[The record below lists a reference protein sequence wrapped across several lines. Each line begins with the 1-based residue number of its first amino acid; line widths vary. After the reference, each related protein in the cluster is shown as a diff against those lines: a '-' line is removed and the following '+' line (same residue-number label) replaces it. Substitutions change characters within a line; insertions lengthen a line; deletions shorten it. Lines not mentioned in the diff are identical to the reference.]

1 MMYVFDAIAIFLL
14 FGIYGWLHSV
24 LASRRIKVKVTTRF
38 PRFMPY
44 YRLTY
49 NFLAL
54 FLFYLLWE
62 FAPEPDIII
71 YELPAPYDLAIY
83 ALQILSLGMLF
94 YTTRFIDGME
104 FLGVRQIIRG
114 QKGEYNLEDLDEK
127 SSLRI
132 EGPYTYSRH
141 PLYLYSILF
150 LGFRPV
156 MSFFYFF
163 AFIAMVLYFYVG
175 AYYEEKKLLA
185 QFGEQY
191 REYSKSTG
199 KIFPKL

>member
-1 MMYVFDAIAIFLL
+1 
-14 FGIYGWLHSV
+14 
-24 LASRRIKVKVTTRF
+24 LASRRIKEKVTTRF

-49 NFLAL
+49 NVLAL
-54 FLFYLLWE
+54 ILFYFLWE
-62 FAPEPDIII
+62 IAPEPDIII
-71 YELPAPYDLAIY
+71 YDIPYPFDLVIY
-83 ALQILSLGMLF
+83 ALQIISLGMLF
-94 YTTRFIDGME
+94 YTTRFIDSME
-104 FLGVRQIIRG
+104 FLGVRQVLRAI
-114 QKGEYNLEDLDEK
+114 KGEYNLDDLDEK

-191 REYSKSTG
+191 KEYSKSTG